1 LDAGADAFKNPPP
14 CSEIERP
21 KSNLTLATKI
31 QEEPT
36 YEYPISAGNSV
47 HTLYDLIVFELDN
60 ARLNDPEVCY
70 LAIGLLHYIDKGS
83 TWKNRHG
90 EIISIERILHRLMDD
105 DFVEMGCYG
114 THSLYAV
121 SMAMRKS
128 RKLGLSDRCK
138 ITAERFLQENCK
150 LLVASQ
156 LDDGSWQ
163 ADWRRPAS
171 TSHPLKR
178 EKVEQVLTTSH
189 HLEWLA
195 MTGLDQMP
203 DIRAATSFLRK
214 ELLQSSNTEIS
225 QNYSAFSHAAN
236 ALSVWF
242 GKNPS

>member
-1 LDAGADAFKNPPP
+1 
-14 CSEIERP
+14 
-21 KSNLTLATKI
+21 
-31 QEEPT
+31 
-36 YEYPISAGNSV
+36 
-47 HTLYDLIVFELDN
+47 LYDLIVFELDN